1 MTITMSLS
9 IIVLNVN
16 VLNAPIKTGLK
27 KKKGPIYNTAYKRLI
42 SDLKTHTDWKWRD
55 GKRYF
60 MQMEL
65 WRSWGGNTSSD
76 KIDFKTMTVTRD

>member
-42 SDLKTHTDWKWRD
+42 SDLKTHTD
-55 GKRYF
+55 
-60 MQMEL
+60 
-65 WRSWGGNTSSD
+65 
-76 KIDFKTMTVTRD
+76 